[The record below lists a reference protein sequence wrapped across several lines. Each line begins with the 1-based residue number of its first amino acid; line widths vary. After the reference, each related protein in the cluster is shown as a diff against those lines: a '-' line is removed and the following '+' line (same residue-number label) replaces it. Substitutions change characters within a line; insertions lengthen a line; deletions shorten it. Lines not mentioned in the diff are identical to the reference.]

1 VPEGQGS
8 PLPIWTFSGSQQLS
22 WTTIMVQQETATYED
37 NRLTNRRKKVVIPLR
52 VFILYM

>member
-1 VPEGQGS
+1 
-8 PLPIWTFSGSQQLS
+8 
-22 WTTIMVQQETATYED
+22 MVQQETATYED